1 MGLGLILLAMLV
13 HGVWDA
19 AAALAGS
26 AGVNAMVVMLV
37 LGLVELVI
45 IIALGRKVAGGERS

>member
-1 MGLGLILLAMLV
+1 MILLAMLV